1 VILVLAVSGY
11 AHHPFSAE
19 YDWKQPV
26 TLTGT
31 VEKIEW
37 SNPHAVLYING
48 KDQNGEMK
56 HWTLEMGS
64 PSALTHAGW
73 TRNTVKMGDQVTV
86 DGWMSKTKKDHANVK
101 SVKMADGRETV
112 RRFIDRNTRRKRR
125 TNQFLTKRG
134 VLVEDVFF
142 AGENSPPDIGYLI

>member
-1 VILVLAVSGY
+1 MKNQIAVIVGAAMLVLAVSAY

-31 VEKIEW
+31 VTKLDW
-37 SNPHAVLYING
+37 SNPHAYLYIDA
-48 KDQNGEMK
+48 KDQNGEMM

-73 TRNTVKMGDQVTV
+73 TRTSLKMGDQVTV
-86 DGWMSKTKKDHANVK
+86 DAWMSKTKKDHANVK
-101 SVKMADGRETV
+101 SVKTADGRE
-112 RRFIDRNTRRKRR
+112 
-125 TNQFLTKRG
+125 LPG
-134 VLVEDVFF
+134 
-142 AGENSPPDIGYLI
+142 ASSIGSQDKNKPISN

>member
-1 VILVLAVSGY
+1 MKSRMALIIGAALLVLAVSAY

-31 VEKIEW
+31 VSKVTW
-37 SNPHAVLYING
+37 SNPHAFLYIDG

-64 PSALTHAGW
+64 PTALSRAGW
-73 TRNTVKMGDQVTV
+73 SQNTLKMGDQVTV
-86 DGWMSKTKKDHANVK
+86 DAWMSKTKNDHANVK
-101 SVKMADGRETV
+101 SVKMADGRELSGASSIGNMPSSQEKNKPT
-112 RRFIDRNTRRKRR
+112 
-125 TNQFLTKRG
+125 TN
-134 VLVEDVFF
+134 
-142 AGENSPPDIGYLI
+142 

>member
-1 VILVLAVSGY
+1 MKSQMAIIVGAALLVVAVSTY
-11 AHHPFSAE
+11 AHHPFSSE

-31 VEKIEW
+31 VSKIEW
-37 SNPHAVLYING
+37 SNPHAFLYIDG

-64 PSALTHAGW
+64 PSALTRAGW
-73 TRNTVKMGDQVTV
+73 TRNLLKMGDQVTV

-101 SVKMADGRETV
+101 SVKMADGRE
-112 RRFIDRNTRRKRR
+112 
-125 TNQFLTKRG
+125 LSG
-134 VLVEDVFF
+134 
-142 AGENSPPDIGYLI
+142 ASSIGDTSQEKKPISN

>member
-1 VILVLAVSGY
+1 MKSRMALITGAALLVLAVSAY

-31 VEKIEW
+31 VSKVTW
-37 SNPHAVLYING
+37 SNPHAFLYIDG

-64 PSALTHAGW
+64 PTALTRAGW
-73 TRNTVKMGDQVTV
+73 SQNTLKMGDQVTV
-86 DGWMSKTKKDHANVK
+86 DAWMSKTKNDHANVK
-101 SVKMADGRETV
+101 SVKMADGRELSGASSIGMMPQEKNKPT
-112 RRFIDRNTRRKRR
+112 
-125 TNQFLTKRG
+125 TN
-134 VLVEDVFF
+134 
-142 AGENSPPDIGYLI
+142 

>member
-1 VILVLAVSGY
+1 MKSRMALITGAALLVLAVSAY

-31 VEKIEW
+31 VSKVTW
-37 SNPHAVLYING
+37 SNPHAFLYIDG

-64 PSALTHAGW
+64 PTALTRAGW
-73 TRNTVKMGDQVTV
+73 SQNTLKMGDQVTV
-86 DGWMSKTKKDHANVK
+86 DAWMSKTKNDHANVK
-101 SVKMADGRETV
+101 SVKMADGRELSGASSIGNMPSQEKNKPT
-112 RRFIDRNTRRKRR
+112 
-125 TNQFLTKRG
+125 TN
-134 VLVEDVFF
+134 
-142 AGENSPPDIGYLI
+142 